1 MLDLLLLAALFWQ
14 GPARDMDVMKMAMD
28 GDVKAHQQ
36 YQAKLAATQKA
47 YFEENFE
54 DLVKAMQA
62 FSTEYNRY
70 RGLVWPA
77 KEAENLRKAMNRLQS
92 ADRRLSA
99 RH

>member
-1 MLDLLLLAALFWQ
+1 MLDLILLAAFFWQ
-14 GPARDMDVMKMAMD
+14 GPARDMDVARLAMD
-28 GDVKAHQQ
+28 GDIKAHQE
-36 YQAKLAATQKA
+36 YRARLAAAQKA
-47 YFEENFE
+47 YFEDNFE

-70 RGLVWPA
+70 RGQVWPA
-77 KEAENLRKAMNRLQS
+77 KEAENLRKAMSRLQS

>member
-1 MLDLLLLAALFWQ
+1 MLDLILLAALFWQ

-28 GDVKAHQQ
+28 GDIKAHQQ
-36 YQAKLAATQKA
+36 YRAQLAASQKA

-54 DLVKAMQA
+54 ELVKAMQA
-62 FSTEYNRY
+62 FSAEYNRY
-70 RGLVWPA
+70 RGQIWPA
-77 KEAENLRKAMNRLQS
+77 KEADNLRKAMNRLQS